1 LDRPLSGDRL
11 SRALRLTLVLEIECF
26 TGDYNVIWEVAS
38 LTIKTGLETEFE
50 EGVAKAAPVFQN
62 AKGCRS
68 LKLHRSIE
76 HRNNYRLIVGWD
88 TVEDHMVHFR
98 NSEGFAEWRKL
109 VSHCFEAPPVVEH
122 TSEVLIGF

>member
-1 LDRPLSGDRL
+1 LDRPFPHDRL
-11 SRALRLTLVLEIECF
+11 ARVLRQTIVSAIQTF
-26 TGDYNVIWEVAS
+26 KGDFNMIWEVAS
-38 LTIKTGLETEFE
+38 LTIKSGMEIEFE
-50 EGVAKAAPVFQN
+50 AGVAKAAPVFQS

-76 HRNNYRLIVGWD
+76 HPSNYRLIVGWD

-109 VSHCFEAPPVVEH
+109 VSHCFETPPVVEH
-122 TSEVLIGF
+122 TSEVLVGF